1 MTYIHPLFFVALIVL
16 LGWLGRTGIKT
27 LARSRSLSARRLLF
41 VVGVVLFLA
50 LAGGASWTLVRVE
63 QTGVIRCPGTRCGGS
78 AALASEQ
85 PLYWSF
91 FAFHPVVLFVFLAM
105 AVIFFF
111 LAVRSMGKCGI
122 TMRSSRHRRVEEQK

>member
-50 LAGGASWTLVRVE
+50 LAGGASWPLVRAE

-78 AALASEQ
+78 AALASE
-85 PLYWSF
+85 PTLYWSF
-91 FAFHPVVLFVFLAM
+91 FAFH
-105 AVIFFF
+105 AV
-111 LAVRSMGKCGI
+111 ASRSAEHTSELQSPIRTSYAGFCLK
-122 TMRSSRHRRVEEQK
+122 KK

>member
-50 LAGGASWTLVRVE
+50 LAGGASWTLVRAE

-78 AALASEQ
+78 AALASE
-85 PLYWSF
+85 PTLYWSF
-91 FAFHPVVLFVFLAM
+91 FAFHARSEEHTSALQSLMRISYAVFCLKKKKKHTLT
-105 AVIFFF
+105 I
-111 LAVRSMGKCGI
+111 K
-122 TMRSSRHRRVEEQK
+122 